1 VKFLNNKI
9 FKFLLKLTVSLF
21 FVAWLVLK
29 IKWGEVLN
37 HAMQIAWWQIVL
49 YVAVLLVGMMISAYK
64 WELLARAKDFDF
76 PLKKY
81 FQLYLTGTFLNN
93 FFPSFIGGDTYRA
106 YQLGKPA
113 RKYIAATSTVMMDRV
128 TGLLGAMILSVFFA
142 VLNWRVVIEHRP
154 LLLIAGIALIVL
166 LGVLVTGLVVKLPF
180 WKLLAKFTPKKILEV
195 IKDFGQYQGSIA
207 LKKALLFSV
216 IYGLIGLALV
226 NYVLFSALGIQLG
239 LLNYL
244 TVIFLVSIV
253 SSIPVSVNNIGIKE
267 WAYVTFFGF
276 FGVSASAVVTIAII
290 SRVLQM
296 LVSFVALPMYLK
308 SKTENSR
315 AN

>member
-1 VKFLNNKI
+1 MLIFSKNKI

-21 FVAWLVLK
+21 FIAWLVLK

-37 HAMQIAWWQIVL
+37 HALQIAWWQIVL
-49 YVAVLLVGMMISAYK
+49 YVAVLLLGMVISAYK
-64 WELLARAKDFDF
+64 WEMLARAKGFNF

-93 FFPSFIGGDTYRA
+93 FLPSFIGGDTYRA
-106 YQLGKPA
+106 YQIGKPE

-154 LLLIAGIALIVL
+154 LLLIAGIALVVL
-166 LGVLVTGLVVKLPF
+166 LGVLATGLVVKLPF

-195 IKDFGQYQGSIA
+195 IKDFGQYQGSVA
-207 LKKALLFSV
+207 LKKALWLSV
-216 IYGLIGLALV
+216 GYGLIGLALV
-226 NYVLFSALGIQLG
+226 NYVLFSALGIQLS

-244 TVIFLVSIV
+244 TVIFSVSIV

-267 WAYVTFFGF
+267 WAYVTFFGL

-308 SKTENSR
+308 SKR
-315 AN
+315 QV